1 MDNQSE
7 MKLLCN
13 DLDNIFIRI
22 ESLEAHPCLTEAGM
36 SVLDAK
42 AAIRRAATELHQ
54 ADMQMRFAK
63 QGA

>member
-1 MDNQSE
+1 MDNQSK
-7 MKLLCN
+7 MKILCN

-22 ESLEAHPCLTEAGM
+22 EALEAHPLLTDAGT

-42 AAIRRAATELHQ
+42 ASIRRAATELHQ
-54 ADMQMRFAK
+54 TDMHTRFSK